1 LTTLYIRHPARA
13 EGEHALSRFALVN
26 DGGVIEQQGEGP
38 LRNLGDLV
46 GTARRVVLLLAATD
60 VSLLAVQAPPLSGA
74 RLKAALPALVEE
86 HILGDP
92 DDAVLVAAPEQPDG
106 TRPIAVADRD
116 WLEAIVRALLAQ
128 GARAVAAV
136 PAQLC
141 LPLQPGSVSAAIEG
155 NALTLRQGLFQ
166 GFGLAL
172 EAAPAVVLQTAR
184 AFSGDA
190 PLVLYVPRSQLGE
203 YQVLAQEAGPG
214 ITLEPDDWAHWIAA
228 ARSTA
233 LDLVSGLGAAGAPVR
248 DWRRWRW
255 PLRLI
260 LLALAVNMV
269 GLNLDWLRLRR
280 EVATVQQSMTQTF
293 RQAYPRE
300 TAILDPVLQM
310 RQNIAR
316 ARANTGEVA
325 PDEFT
330 YLAAAFGEALRA
342 SGRQP
347 GITSIEYRERALSVK
362 VKPGTADPGLTA
374 QLRTAL
380 AARSLGLEET
390 TPGSWIVRST
400 GSASGSPAASNAA
413 GNTTGST
420 GRSTGATQ

>member
-1 LTTLYIRHPARA
+1 MTTLYIRHPARA

-46 GTARRVVLLLAATD
+46 GTARRVVLLLAGAD

-92 DDAVLVAAPEQPDG
+92 EDSVLVAAPEQPDG

-128 GARAVAAV
+128 GARAVAAI

-141 LPLQPGSVSAAIEG
+141 LPLQPGSVSAAVEG
-155 NALTLRQGLFQ
+155 GELTLRQGLYQ

-172 EAAPAVVLQTAR
+172 DATPAVVLQTAR

-214 ITLEPDDWAHWIAA
+214 ITLEADDWAHWIAA
-228 ARSTA
+228 SRSTV

-255 PLRLI
+255 PLRLA
-260 LLALAVNMV
+260 LLALAVNLV

-280 EVATVQQSMTQTF
+280 EASTVRQSMTQTF
-293 RQAYPRE
+293 RQVYPRE

-316 ARANTGEVA
+316 ARASTGDVA

-330 YLAAAFGEALRA
+330 YLASAFGEAAR
-342 SGRQP
+342 SGGRQP

-390 TPGSWIVRST
+390 APGSWIIRST
-400 GSASGSPAASNAA
+400 GGA
-413 GNTTGST
+413 GAGTGSAT
-420 GRSTGATQ
+420 ASSTGATQ

>member
-1 LTTLYIRHPARA
+1 MTTLYIRHPARA

-46 GTARRVVLLLAATD
+46 GTARRVVLLLAGAD
-60 VSLLAVQAPPLSGA
+60 VSLLSVQAPPLSGA

-92 DDAVLVAAPEQPDG
+92 EDSVLVAAPEQPDG
-106 TRPIAVADRD
+106 TRPIAVADRG

-128 GARAVAAV
+128 GARSVAAI

-141 LPLQPGSVSAAIEG
+141 LPLQPGSVSAAVDGAE
-155 NALTLRQGLFQ
+155 LTLRQGLFQ

-190 PLVLYVPRSQLGE
+190 PLVLYVPRALFGE

-214 ITLEPDDWAHWIAA
+214 ITLEADDWAHWIAA
-228 ARSTA
+228 SRSTA
-233 LDLVSGLGAAGAPVR
+233 LDLVSGLGAAGTPVR

-255 PLRLI
+255 PLRLV
-260 LLALAVNMV
+260 LLAVAINLI
-269 GLNLDWLRLRR
+269 GLNLDWLRLKR
-280 EVATVQQSMTQTF
+280 EAATVQQSMTQTF
-293 RQAYPRE
+293 RQVYPR
-300 TAILDPVLQM
+300 DPVVDPVAQM
-310 RQNIAR
+310 RQNMAR
-316 ARANTGEVA
+316 ARASTGELS

-330 YLAAAFGEALRA
+330 YLAAAFGEAVRA
-342 SGRQP
+342 TGREP
-347 GITSIEYRERALSVK
+347 GIASIEYRERALSVK
-362 VKPGTADPGLTA
+362 VKPGTADPGLTG

-380 AARSLGLEET
+380 AARALTLQET
-390 TPGSWIVRST
+390 APGSWIIHS
-400 GSASGSPAASNAA
+400 
-413 GNTTGST
+413 TGST
-420 GRSTGATQ
+420 GTGAGTGTAGSTGATQ

>member
-46 GTARRVVLLLAATD
+46 GSARRVVLLLAGAD
-60 VSLLAVQAPPLSGA
+60 VSLLSVQAPPLSGA

-92 DDAVLVAAPEQPDG
+92 EDSVLVAAPEQPDG
-106 TRPIAVADRD
+106 TRPIAVADRA
-116 WLEAIVRALLAQ
+116 WLETIVRALLAQ
-128 GARAVAAV
+128 GARAVAAI

-141 LPLQPGSVSAAIEG
+141 LPLQPGSVSAAIDG
-155 NALTLRQGLFQ
+155 FDLTLRQGLFH

-172 EAAPAVVLQTAR
+172 EAVPAVVLQTAR

-190 PLVLYVPRSQLGE
+190 PLVLYVPRAQLGE

-214 ITLEPDDWAHWIAA
+214 ITLEADDWAHWIAA
-228 ARSTA
+228 SRSTA

-260 LLALAVNMV
+260 LLALAVNLI
-269 GLNLDWLRLRR
+269 GLNLDWLRLKR
-280 EVATVQQSMTQTF
+280 EAATVQQSMTQTF

-316 ARANTGEVA
+316 ARASTGDVA

-330 YLAAAFGEALRA
+330 YLAAAFGEAAR
-342 SGRQP
+342 SGGRQP

-362 VKPGTADPGLTA
+362 VKPETVDPGLTA

-380 AARSLGLEET
+380 ATRALSLEEAA
-390 TPGSWIVRST
+390 PGSWIVRST
-400 GSASGSPAASNAA
+400 GSPGGSAASGGSAA
-413 GNTTGST
+413 GSAA
-420 GRSTGATQ
+420 RSTGAMQ

>member
-1 LTTLYIRHPARA
+1 MTTLYIRHPARA

-46 GTARRVVLLLAATD
+46 GTARRVVLLLAGAD
-60 VSLLAVQAPPLSGA
+60 VSLLSVQAPPLTGA

-92 DDAVLVAAPEQPDG
+92 EDSVLVAAPEQPDG

-128 GARAVAAV
+128 GARAVAAI

-141 LPLQPGSVSAAIEG
+141 LPLQPGSVSAAVDGAE
-155 NALTLRQGLFQ
+155 LTLRQGLFQ

-172 EAAPAVVLQTAR
+172 EAVPAVVLQTAR

-190 PLVLYVPRSQLGE
+190 PLVLYVPRALLGE

-214 ITLEPDDWAHWIAA
+214 ITLETDDWAHWIAA
-228 ARSTA
+228 SRSTA

-248 DWRRWRW
+248 DWSRWRW

-260 LLALAVNMV
+260 LLALAVNLA
-269 GLNLDWLRLRR
+269 GLNLDWLRLKR
-280 EVATVQQSMTQTF
+280 EAATVQQSMTQTF
-293 RQAYPRE
+293 RQVYPR
-300 TAILDPVLQM
+300 DPVVDPVVQM
-310 RQNIAR
+310 RQNMAR
-316 ARANTGEVA
+316 ARAGTGELS

-330 YLAAAFGEALRA
+330 YLAAAFGEAARA
-342 SGRQP
+342 TGREP
-347 GITSIEYRERALSVK
+347 GIASIEYRERALSVK
-362 VKPGTADPGLTA
+362 VKPGTADPGLIG

-380 AARSLGLEET
+380 AARALTLDDT
-390 TPGSWIVRST
+390 TPGTWVIRSGGRST
-400 GSASGSPAASNAA
+400 GT
-413 GNTTGST
+413 GNTAG
-420 GRSTGATQ
+420 STGATQ

>member
-1 LTTLYIRHPARA
+1 MTTLYIRHPARA

-46 GTARRVVLLLAATD
+46 GTARRVVLLLAGAD
-60 VSLLAVQAPPLSGA
+60 VSLLSVQAPPLTGA

-92 DDAVLVAAPEQPDG
+92 EDSVLVAAPEQPDG

-116 WLEAIVRALLAQ
+116 WLQAIVRALLAQ
-128 GARAVAAV
+128 GARAVAAI

-141 LPLQPGSVSAAIEG
+141 LPLQPGSVSAAVDGAE
-155 NALTLRQGLFQ
+155 LTLRQGLFQ

-172 EAAPAVVLQTAR
+172 EAVPAVVLQTAR

-190 PLVLYVPRSQLGE
+190 PLVLYVPRALFGE

-214 ITLEPDDWAHWIAA
+214 ITLETDDWAHWIAA
-228 ARSTA
+228 SRSTA
-233 LDLVSGLGAAGAPVR
+233 LDLVSGLGAAATPVR

-260 LLALAVNMV
+260 LLALAINII
-269 GLNLDWLRLRR
+269 GLNLDWLRLKR
-280 EVATVQQSMTQTF
+280 EAATVQQSMTQTF
-293 RQAYPRE
+293 RQVYPR
-300 TAILDPVLQM
+300 DPVVDPVIQM
-310 RQNIAR
+310 RQNMAR
-316 ARANTGEVA
+316 ARAGTGELS

-330 YLAAAFGEALRA
+330 YLAAAFGEAARA
-342 SGRQP
+342 TGREP
-347 GITSIEYRERALSVK
+347 GIASIEYRERALSVK
-362 VKPGTADPGLTA
+362 VKPGTADPGLIG

-380 AARSLGLEET
+380 AARALTLDTT
-390 TPGSWIVRST
+390 TPGTWVIRSGGRST
-400 GSASGSPAASNAA
+400 GSTGGT
-413 GNTTGST
+413 GNTAG
-420 GRSTGATQ
+420 STGATQ

>member
-1 LTTLYIRHPARA
+1 
-13 EGEHALSRFALVN
+13 
-26 DGGVIEQQGEGP
+26 
-38 LRNLGDLV
+38 
-46 GTARRVVLLLAATD
+46 VLLLAGAD
-60 VSLLAVQAPPLSGA
+60 VSLLSVQAPPLSGA

-92 DDAVLVAAPEQPDG
+92 EDAVLVAAPEQPDG

-116 WLEAIVRALLAQ
+116 WLEAIVRALLGQ

-141 LPLQPGSVSAAIEG
+141 LPLQPGSVSAVIDGAE
-155 NALTLRQGLFQ
+155 LTLRQGLFH

-214 ITLEPDDWAHWIAA
+214 ITLEADDWAHWIAA
-228 ARSTA
+228 SRSTT

-260 LLALAVNMV
+260 LLAVAINLI
-269 GLNLDWLRLRR
+269 GLNLDWLRLKR
-280 EVATVQQSMTQTF
+280 EAATVQQSMTQTY
-293 RQAYPRE
+293 RQAYPNE

-310 RQNIAR
+310 RQHIAR
-316 ARANTGEVA
+316 ARAGSGDMA

-330 YLAAAFGEALRA
+330 YLAAAFGEAARS

-362 VKPGTADPGLTA
+362 VKPETVDPGLTG

-380 AARSLGLEET
+380 AARHMSLEET
-390 TPGSWIVRST
+390 TPGNWVIRST
-400 GSASGSPAASNAA
+400 GSA
-413 GNTTGST
+413 TGSAT
-420 GRSTGATQ
+420 GSSTGATQ

>member
-13 EGEHALSRFALVN
+13 EGEHALSRFALVG

-46 GTARRVVLLLAATD
+46 GTSRRVVLLLAGAD
-60 VSLLAVQAPPLSGA
+60 VNLLSVQAPPLSGA

-92 DDAVLVAAPEQPDG
+92 EESVLVAAPEQPDG
-106 TRPIAVADRD
+106 YRPIAVVERD

-141 LPLQPGSVSAAIEG
+141 LPLQPGTVSAAID
-155 NALTLRQGLFQ
+155 ADTLTLRQGLFH

-172 EAAPAVVLQTAR
+172 DANPAVVLQTAR

-190 PLVLYVPRSQLGE
+190 PLVLYVPPRQLGE
-203 YQVLAQEAGPG
+203 YQALVQEDGAAVTLAA
-214 ITLEPDDWAHWIAA
+214 DDWAHWIAGSK
-228 ARSTA
+228 STT
-233 LDLVSGLGAAGAPVR
+233 LDLVSGLGAAGTQPR

-255 PLRLI
+255 PLRL
-260 LLALAVNMV
+260 AFVAVAINLI

-280 EVATVQQSMTQTF
+280 EAATVQQSMTQTF

-316 ARANTGEVA
+316 ARANTGDVA

-330 YLAAAFGEALRA
+330 YLAAAFGEAAR
-342 SGRQP
+342 SGAQQP

-362 VKPGTADPGLTA
+362 VKPETVDPGLTG

-380 AARSLGLEET
+380 ASRHLSLEET
-390 TPGSWIVRST
+390 APGNWVI
-400 GSASGSPAASNAA
+400 
-413 GNTTGST
+413 
-420 GRSTGATQ
+420 RSTGAKQ

>member
-1 LTTLYIRHPARA
+1 MTTLYIRHPARA

-46 GTARRVVLLLAATD
+46 GTARRVVLLLAGAD
-60 VSLLAVQAPPLSGA
+60 VSLLSVQAPPLTGA

-92 DDAVLVAAPEQPDG
+92 EDSVLVAAPEQPDG

-128 GARAVAAV
+128 GARAVAAI

-141 LPLQPGSVSAAIEG
+141 LPLQPGSVSAAVDGAE
-155 NALTLRQGLFQ
+155 LTMRQGLFQ

-172 EAAPAVVLQTAR
+172 EAVPAVVLQTAR

-190 PLVLYVPRSQLGE
+190 PLVLYVPRALLGE

-214 ITLEPDDWAHWIAA
+214 ITLESDDWAHWIAA
-228 ARSTA
+228 SRSTA
-233 LDLVSGLGAAGAPVR
+233 LDLVSGLGAAGTPVR

-260 LLALAVNMV
+260 LLALAINII
-269 GLNLDWLRLRR
+269 GLNLDWLRLKR
-280 EVATVQQSMTQTF
+280 EAATVQQSMTQTF
-293 RQAYPRE
+293 RQVYPR
-300 TAILDPVLQM
+300 DPVVDPVIQM
-310 RQNIAR
+310 RQNMAR
-316 ARANTGEVA
+316 ARAGTGELS

-330 YLAAAFGEALRA
+330 YLAAAFGEAARA
-342 SGRQP
+342 TGREP
-347 GITSIEYRERALSVK
+347 GIASIEYRERALSVK
-362 VKPGTADPGLTA
+362 VKPGTADPGMIA

-380 AARSLGLEET
+380 AARALTLDTT
-390 TPGSWIVRST
+390 TPGTWVIRSGARST
-400 GSASGSPAASNAA
+400 GST
-413 GNTTGST
+413 GNTAG
-420 GRSTGATQ
+420 STGATQ

>member
-1 LTTLYIRHPARA
+1 LSTLYIRHPARA

-46 GTARRVVLLLAATD
+46 GATRRIVVLLAGAD
-60 VSLLAVQAPPLSGA
+60 VNLLQVQAPPLSGA
-74 RLKAALPALVEE
+74 RLKAALPGLVEE

-92 DDAVLVAAPEQPDG
+92 LDSVLVAAPEQPDG
-106 TRPIAVADRD
+106 TRPIAVVERD

-155 NALTLRQGLFQ
+155 GELTLRQGLFQ

-172 EAAPAVVLQTAR
+172 EANPAVVLQTAR

-190 PLVLYVPRSQLGE
+190 TLVLYVPRAQLGE
-203 YQVLAQEAGPG
+203 YQALVQEAGPG
-214 ITLEPDDWAHWIAA
+214 VMVETDDWAHWIAGSK
-228 ARSTA
+228 STA
-233 LDLVSGLGAAGAPVR
+233 LDLVSGLGAAGTQPR

-255 PLRLI
+255 PIRLA
-260 LLALAVNMV
+260 ALAVAVNLV
-269 GLNLDWLRLRR
+269 GLNLDWLRLKR
-280 EVATVQQSMTQTF
+280 EADTVRQSMTQTF
-293 RQAYPRE
+293 RQVYPRE

-310 RQNIAR
+310 RQNVAR

-325 PDEFT
+325 PEEFT
-330 YLAAAFGEALRA
+330 YLASALGEAARSLP
-342 SGRQP
+342 RQP
-347 GITSIEYRERALSVK
+347 GIGSIEYRERALNIK
-362 VKPGTADPGLTA
+362 VKPETVDPGLTA

-380 AARSLGLEET
+380 AARHMSLEET
-390 TPGSWIVRST
+390 APGSWVIRST
-400 GSASGSPAASNAA
+400 GVK
-413 GNTTGST
+413 
-420 GRSTGATQ
+420 Q

>member
-46 GTARRVVLLLAATD
+46 GTSRRVVLLLAGAD
-60 VSLLAVQAPPLSGA
+60 VTLLSVQASPLSGA
-74 RLKAALPALVEE
+74 RLKAALPGLVEE

-92 DDAVLVAAPEQPDG
+92 LDSVLVAAPEQPDG

-128 GARAVAAV
+128 GARAVAAI

-141 LPLQPGSVSAAIEG
+141 LPLQPGSVAAAIDGAE
-155 NALTLRQGLFQ
+155 LTLRQGLFH

-172 EAAPAVVLQTAR
+172 EATPPVVLQTAR

-190 PLVLYVPRSQLGE
+190 PLVLYVPPAQLGE
-203 YQVLAQEAGPG
+203 YQALAQEAGPG
-214 ITLEPDDWAHWIAA
+214 ITLEADDWAHWIAA
-228 ARSTA
+228 SRSTA
-233 LDLVSGLGAAGAPVR
+233 LDLVGGLGAAGSPVR

-255 PLRLI
+255 PLRLA
-260 LLALAVNMV
+260 ALAVAVNLI
-269 GLNLDWLRLRR
+269 GLNLDWLRLKR
-280 EVATVQQSMTQTF
+280 EADTVRQSMNQTY
-293 RQAYPRE
+293 RQVYPRE
-300 TAILDPVLQM
+300 TTILDPVLQM
-310 RQNIAR
+310 RQHIAQAR
-316 ARANTGEVA
+316 AGSGEVA

-330 YLAAAFGEALRA
+330 WLAAALGDAA
-342 SGRQP
+342 QSSGRQP
-347 GITSIEYRERALSVK
+347 SFTSIEYRERALSVK
-362 VKPGTADPGLTA
+362 VKPETADPGLTG

-380 AARSLGLEET
+380 AARGLRLEET
-390 TPGSWIVRST
+390 APGSWVI
-400 GSASGSPAASNAA
+400 
-413 GNTTGST
+413 
-420 GRSTGATQ
+420 RSTGATQ